1 MHTADASQRADSQP
15 TFFGLG
21 HALRK
26 QAKFEAAE
34 EAYRRALGLV
44 PRSASTLVALAFTAQ
59 LRGDNTTAVELYH
72 VALGL
77 RPDDGYV
84 TSGAAEQMRFAMT
97 PRAQVRSR
105 NAHRGA
111 EGRMCCILS
120 GRFAS
125 LVACMQKKP

>member
-1 MHTADASQRADSQP
+1 MPASVMVCLHLTHRNAHLQP
-15 TFFGLG
+15 AFFGLG

-26 QAKFEAAE
+26 QGKFEAAE

-44 PRSASTLVALAFTAQ
+44 PRSASTLVALALTAQ

-84 TSGAAEQMRFAMT
+84 PLDNCSAGALR
-97 PRAQVRSR
+97 
-105 NAHRGA
+105 
-111 EGRMCCILS
+111 
-120 GRFAS
+120 
-125 LVACMQKKP
+125 